1 MLRSRTFRVRG
12 VGACACALAVLILS
26 ESTSPVL
33 AGGGSESDPAQ
44 RGDSAREPQL
54 QPAPADPSVLRPP
67 PAEAPAG
74 GPPTGQVQI
83 ITDLA
88 GAAIRVDGRYVGNA
102 PAVLTLPT
110 GRHIIELTVDGHAPY
125 VREVAIETGK
135 RVVLRLP

>member
-1 MLRSRTFRVRG
+1 MLRSRHFRVRG

-26 ESTSPVL
+26 ESASPVL
-33 AGGGSESDPAQ
+33 ADGSSESDPEQ
-44 RGDSAREPQL
+44 QGDSAHAPQL

-74 GPPTGQVQI
+74 GPPTGQVRI

-102 PAVLTLPT
+102 PAVLTLTT
-110 GRHIIELTVDGHAPY
+110 GRHIIEVVVDGHAPY
-125 VREVAIETGK
+125 VREVAIDTGK
-135 RVVLRLP
+135 RIFLRLP

>member
-1 MLRSRTFRVRG
+1 MLRSRHVRVCG
-12 VGACACALAVLILS
+12 VGACARALAELILS
-26 ESTSPVL
+26 ESMSPVL
-33 AGGGSESDPAQ
+33 AGGSSESDPAQ
-44 RGDSAREPQL
+44 QGDSARAPQL

-74 GPPTGQVQI
+74 GPLTGQVQI

-102 PAVLTLPT
+102 PAVLTLTT
-110 GRHIIELTVDGHAPY
+110 GRHIIELTVDGHAPF

-135 RVVLRLP
+135 RIVLRLP

>member
-1 MLRSRTFRVRG
+1 
-12 VGACACALAVLILS
+12 LILS
-26 ESTSPVL
+26 ESMSPVL
-33 AGGGSESDPAQ
+33 AGGSSESDPAQ
-44 RGDSAREPQL
+44 PGDSARAPQL

-83 ITDLA
+83 VTDLA

-102 PAVLTLPT
+102 PAVLTLTT
-110 GRHIIELTVDGHAPY
+110 GRHIIELIVDGHAPY

-135 RVVLRLP
+135 RIVLRLP